1 MSMNSK
7 VSPVLRSQIMNI
19 LGEDSLEASNTYIG
33 FRLNFSF
40 SYSLRAIQEATQ
52 KMAKE
57 GTLSVIKASGK
68 TFYTLTNPAA
78 VNEAAQGA
86 TAN

>member
-19 LGEDSLEASNTYIG
+19 LGEDGLEASNTYIE
-33 FRLNFSF
+33 FRLNF

-57 GTLSVIKASGK
+57 GTLSAIKASGK

-86 TAN
+86 TASN